1 MSYSLDFRRH
11 VMSLRKREGLSF
23 SATAERFVVSVA
35 TLKRWAKHIE
45 PRSYKRKKRKIDLV
59 RLREDVRD
67 DPDAYQY
74 ERAARFDVTPKAIWK
89 ALRELGVT
97 YKKSAET
104 SKSGRRQKAH
114 LPEQD

>member
-11 VMSLRKREGLSF
+11 VMSLRQREGLSF
-23 SATAERFVVSVA
+23 SATATRFGVGVA

-45 PRSYKRKKRKIDLV
+45 PRSYKRKNRKIDLA
-59 RLREDVRD
+59 RLREDVHD
-67 DPDAYQY
+67 DPDAFQY

-89 ALRELGVT
+89 ALRELGIT
-97 YKKSAET
+97 YKKSAKT
-104 SKSGRRQKAH
+104 SKSGRRKKAY

>member
-1 MSYSLDFRRH
+1 MSYSLDFRRR
-11 VMSLRKREGLSF
+11 VMSLRNREGLSF
-23 SATAERFVVSVA
+23 SSTAERFGVGVA

-45 PRSYKRKKRKIDLV
+45 PRSYKRKKRKIDLA
-59 RLREDVRD
+59 RLRDDVRD
-67 DPDAYQY
+67 YPDAYQY

-104 SKSGRRQKAH
+104 SKSQRRQKAH